1 MNKLFTFCAGIAAFC
16 AFLAP
21 AQAAGEDRTSESR
34 PIDAQVVRVK
44 LEGVIDLKL
53 KQGEVAQLI
62 ISGDKKLVAKTR
74 TTITGDTLR
83 IDTDA
88 KTFKLGNNSLRAE
101 LTLPR
106 LREVSS
112 ESVGW
117 TEVRGFSG
125 DELDLALEGAG
136 SMKVI
141 SNYKHITANL
151 GGVGSMHIHGGT
163 YDGIDL
169 NLRGA
174 GLVTLT
180 GRAKWLKA
188 TMGGL
193 GGLSA
198 QEFDIE
204 TANIDL
210 SGLGDAKINVKK
222 DANLTLSGMGSVTV
236 YGKPLNRQV
245 SVDGLGK
252 VNWK

>member
-16 AFLAP
+16 AFTLP
-21 AQAAGEDRTSESR
+21 AQAGEERISESR

-53 KQGEVAQLI
+53 KQGDVAQLI
-62 ISGDKKLVAKTR
+62 ITGDKKLVAKTR
-74 TTITGDTLR
+74 TVQDGDTLR
-83 IDTDA
+83 IDTDI
-88 KTFKLGNNSLRAE
+88 KSFKFGHNSLRAE

-106 LREVSS
+106 LREVTS

-117 TEVRGFSG
+117 TDVRGFSG
-125 DELDLALEGAG
+125 DELELALEGAG

-141 SNYKHITANL
+141 CNYKHVSANL
-151 GGVGSMHIHGGT
+151 GGVGSMNIQGGT

-193 GGLSA
+193 GGLNA
-198 QEFDIE
+198 QEFD
-204 TANIDL
+204 TDAANIDL

>member
-1 MNKLFTFCAGIAAFC
+1 MNKLFTFCAGLAAFC
-16 AFLAP
+16 AFTAP
-21 AQAAGEDRTSESR
+21 ALAGADRTTESR
-34 PIDAQVVRVK
+34 PIEAQVVRVK

-53 KQGEVAQLI
+53 KQGDVAQLVI
-62 ISGDKKLVAKTR
+62 TGDSKLVAKTR
-74 TTITGDTLR
+74 TRQDGDTLR

-88 KTFKLGNNSLRAE
+88 KHFKLGTNSLRAE
-101 LTLPR
+101 ITLPN

-117 TEVRGFSG
+117 TDVRGFSG
-125 DELDLALEGAG
+125 DELELALEGAG

-141 SNYKHITANL
+141 CNYKHISANL
-151 GGVGSMHIHGGT
+151 GGVGSMHIQGGT
-163 YDGIDL
+163 LDGIDL

-180 GRAKWLKA
+180 GRGKWLKA

-193 GGLSA
+193 GGLNA
-198 QEFDIE
+198 KEFD
-204 TANIDL
+204 TDSANIDL

>member
-1 MNKLFTFCAGIAAFC
+1 MNKLVTFCAGIAAFC
-16 AFLAP
+16 AFTAP
-21 AQAAGEDRTSESR
+21 AVAGEERASESR
-34 PIDAQVVRVK
+34 PVDAQVVRVK
-44 LEGVIDLKL
+44 LEGVIDLKI
-53 KQGEVAQLI
+53 KQGDMAQLVI
-62 ISGDKKLVAKTR
+62 IGDKKLIGKTK
-74 TTITGDTLR
+74 TTQDGDTLR
-83 IDTDA
+83 IETDI
-88 KTFKLGNNSLRAE
+88 KLYKHGANSLRAE
-101 LTLPR
+101 LILPK

-125 DELDLALEGAG
+125 DELELALEGAG

-141 SNYKHITANL
+141 CNYKHVTANL
-151 GGVGSMHIHGGT
+151 GGVGSMHLQGGAM
-163 YDGIDL
+163 DGIDL

-174 GLVTLT
+174 GYVTLS

-193 GGLSA
+193 GGLNA
-198 QEFDIE
+198 QELEAE
-204 TANIDL
+204 TVNIDL
-210 SGLGDAKINVKK
+210 SGLGDARINVKK

>member
-16 AFLAP
+16 ALTAP
-21 AQAAGEDRTSESR
+21 AVAGEERTSESR

-53 KQGEVAQLI
+53 KQGDVAQLVI
-62 ISGDKKLVAKTR
+62 IGDKKLVGRTR
-74 TTITGDTLR
+74 TVQQGDTLR
-83 IDTDA
+83 IDTDV
-88 KTFKLGNNSLRAE
+88 KTMRLGNNSLRAE
-101 LTLPR
+101 LILPK

-125 DELDLALEGAG
+125 DDLELALEGAG

-141 SNYKHITANL
+141 CNYKHVSANL
-151 GGVGSMHIHGGT
+151 GGVGSMNIQGGSF
-163 YDGIDL
+163 DGIDL

-174 GLVTLT
+174 GYVTLT
-180 GRAKWLKA
+180 GRANWLKA

-193 GGLSA
+193 GGLNA
-198 QEFDIE
+198 QEFE
-204 TANIDL
+204 TESANIDL

-222 DANLTLSGMGSVTV
+222 DVNLTLSGMGSVTV

>member
-21 AQAAGEDRTSESR
+21 AQAGEDRTSESR

-53 KQGEVAQLI
+53 KQGEVAQLV

-101 LTLPR
+101 LTLPK

-125 DELDLALEGAG
+125 DELELALEGAG

-198 QEFDIE
+198 QEFDVE

>member
-1 MNKLFTFCAGIAAFC
+1 MLKNFLLGLATLALLMPAIAM
-16 AFLAP
+16 
-21 AQAAGEDRTSESR
+21 AGEERATESR

-53 KQGEVAQLI
+53 RQGDVPQLI
-62 ISGDKKLVAKTR
+62 ITGDKRLVSRTR
-74 TTITGDTLR
+74 TRQDGDTLR
-83 IDTDA
+83 IETEG
-88 KTFKLGNNSLRAE
+88 KTMKLGANSLRAE
-101 LTLPR
+101 LVLPN
-106 LREVSS
+106 LKEVSS

-125 DELDLALEGAG
+125 DDLELALEGAG

-141 SNYKHITANL
+141 CNYKHISANL
-151 GGVGSMHIHGGT
+151 GGVGSMNIQGGT
-163 YDGIDL
+163 LDGIDL

-174 GLVTLT
+174 GYVTLI

-193 GGLSA
+193 GGLNA
-198 QEFDIE
+198 QEFDTE
-204 TANIDL
+204 SANIDL

-222 DANLTLSGMGSVTV
+222 DVNLTLSGMGSVTV